1 MDIGIPKEIMNGE
14 FRVAIVPAGVYAL
27 VRAGHRVMV
36 EQGAGLGSGIADAD
50 FADAGAVLAPG
61 ARDVF
66 ARAEMIIKVK
76 EPLPPE
82 FDSFQPGQILFTY
95 LHLAPKPALTDF
107 LCRRHVSAI
116 GYETIQLADGSLPLL
131 APMSRIAGRMAV
143 QAGVHYLEKQSGGA
157 GILLGGAPGVARG
170 RVTIIGSGVV
180 GSNAAR
186 IALAMGARVTV
197 LGTNAGQLAYLDEL
211 HVGRLTTLASNE
223 YAIGR
228 EVAAADLVIGA
239 ALIPGGAAPMLV
251 TREMVACM
259 RPGSVIVDVAIDQ
272 GGCVETSR
280 ATTHAEPVYEA
291 EGVIHY
297 CVANMPGSVPRTA
310 TFALTAVTLPYALQ
324 IADKGLDRAMR
335 ENPPLR
341 KGLNVHNGM
350 IVQRGVAVSQ
360 GKEWRD
366 ALSALDRGDE

>member
-1 MDIGIPKEIMNGE
+1 MDIGIPREIMNGE
-14 FRVAIVPAGVYAL
+14 FRVAIVPAGVHAL
-27 VRAGHRVMV
+27 VRAGHRVVV
-36 EQGAGLGSGIADAD
+36 EQGAGSGSGMADAD
-50 FADAGAVLAPG
+50 FADAGAVLVPR

-82 FDSFQPGQILFTY
+82 FDFFQPGQILFTY
-95 LHLAPKPALTDF
+95 LHLAPKPELTDL
-107 LCRRHVSAI
+107 LCRRRVSAI
-116 GYETIQLADGSLPLL
+116 GYETIQLPDGSLPLL

-143 QAGVHYLEKQSGGA
+143 QAGAHYLEKQSGGA

-180 GSNAAR
+180 GANAAR
-186 IALAMGARVTV
+186 TALAMGARVTV
-197 LGTNAGQLAYLDEL
+197 LGTNAVQLARLDEL
-211 HVGRLTTLASNE
+211 HGGRLTTLASSE

-251 TREMVACM
+251 TREMVARM

-280 ATTHAEPVYEA
+280 VTSHAEPVYET

-297 CVANMPGSVPRTA
+297 CVANMPGAVPRTA
-310 TFALTAVTLPYALQ
+310 TFALTAATLPYALE
-324 IADKGLDRAMR
+324 IAGKGLERALR
-335 ENPPLR
+335 ESGPLR
-341 KGLNVHNGM
+341 KGLNVHDGV
-350 IVQRGVAVSQ
+350 IVQQKVAEAQ
-360 GKEWRD
+360 GKEWR
-366 ALSALDRGDE
+366 AVLPAPGGSSE